1 MILRSTQA
9 KGLSALGVATIAFL
23 GLSFL
28 IKGMP
33 RAVPGIILWAG
44 LQSMA
49 AFYGLLR
56 ALPQS
61 NEAFFSVFVGDA
73 LLRLAS
79 LGVITLLLY
88 RWHVPFTLPLL
99 TLAGVYFALSLLQIP
114 YFYKAV

>member
-9 KGLSALGVATIAFL
+9 KGLSALVVATSAFL
-23 GLSFL
+23 GFSFL
-28 IKGMP
+28 IKGLP
-33 RAVPGIILWAG
+33 RVVPGIILWAG

-56 ALPQS
+56 ALPRS

-73 LLRLAS
+73 LLRLVS
-79 LGVITLLLY
+79 LGAITLLLY
-88 RWHVPFTLPLL
+88 HWRVPFTVPLV
-99 TLAGVYFALSLLQIP
+99 TLAMVYFVLSIVQIP

>member
-9 KGLSALGVATIAFL
+9 KGLSALALATIAFL

-28 IKGMP
+28 IKGLP

-56 ALPQS
+56 ALPRS
-61 NEAFFSVFVGDA
+61 NEAFFSVFIGDA
-73 LLRLAS
+73 LVRLLS
-79 LGVITLLLY
+79 LGVITLLLCQW
-88 RWHVPFTLPLL
+88 REPFTIPLL
-99 TLAGVYFALSLLQIP
+99 TLALVYFVLSILQIP
-114 YFYKAV
+114 YFYKAA